1 MFKSQLCKPEGRLIV
16 LSPYGLLQQ
25 SNDPN
30 EYELLKAGITTLAT
44 AVLIYTLELSTK
56 RDWDFFL
63 SRQIDMQWSGYNGNF
78 NVTHQINNVV
88 HFTVGSNAVVK
99 PNYERYREIVLSL
112 DDYYRYDIQS
122 TLMNLNIPKYSD
134 LRFNYVSHD
143 NSKLLL
149 ILEGD

>member
-1 MFKSQLCKPEGRLIV
+1 MFKSQLCKPEGLLVV

-30 EYELLKAGITTLAT
+30 ELKLLKAGISTLAT
-44 AVLIYTLELSTK
+44 AVLIYTLEPHVK

-78 NVTHQINNVV
+78 NILHQINNVV
-88 HFTVGSNAVVK
+88 HFTVGSDTVAK
-99 PNYERYREIVLSL
+99 PHYERYREIVLSL

-122 TLMNLNIPKYSD
+122 TLMSLNIPKHSD
-134 LRFNYVSHD
+134 LRFNYISHD

-149 ILEGD
+149 TLEGN

>member
-16 LSPYGLLQQ
+16 FSPYGLLQQ

-30 EYELLKAGITTLAT
+30 ELELLKVGISTLAT
-44 AVLIYTLELSTK
+44 AVLIYVLELHAK
-56 RDWDFFL
+56 QDWDFFL
-63 SRQIDMQWSGYNGNF
+63 SRQIDAQWSGYNGNF
-78 NVTHQINNVV
+78 NVLHQINNVV

-112 DDYYRYDIQS
+112 NDYYRHDIQS
-122 TLMNLNIPKYSD
+122 TLMNLNIPRDSF

-149 ILEGD
+149 TLEGD

>member
-16 LSPYGLLQQ
+16 FSPHGLLQQ

-30 EYELLKAGITTLAT
+30 ESELLKAGITTLAT
-44 AVLIYTLELSTK
+44 AVLIYVLELPTK

-63 SRQIDMQWSGYNGNF
+63 SRQIDAQWSGYNGSF
-78 NVTHQINNVV
+78 NTLHQINNVV

-112 DDYYRYDIQS
+112 NDYYRYDIQS
-122 TLMNLNIPKYSD
+122 TLMNLNIPRDSF